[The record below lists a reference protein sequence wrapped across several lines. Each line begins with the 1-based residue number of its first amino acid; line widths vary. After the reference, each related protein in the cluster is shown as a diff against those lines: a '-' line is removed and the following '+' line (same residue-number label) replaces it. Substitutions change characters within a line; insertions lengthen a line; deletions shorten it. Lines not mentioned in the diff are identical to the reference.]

1 MTKPK
6 NNHSKT
12 GIRFFSEIT
21 ALLSHDLKNVLS
33 IINENAGLLEDFSL
47 MAADGNPIDP
57 ERLGIIAAKIRRQV
71 RRADEMIKR
80 LNRVGHSADR
90 PQDSVNLTR
99 LVELVCALAS
109 RKAAQ
114 KAVSLSVTQRSD
126 LVTVKTDPFAL
137 QQLVWVCIDM
147 VIRIVDASN
156 TIAID
161 IKSTPRGAAIVF
173 GPMEA
178 IKNKPATAGIEFPQ
192 VKVLEMLN
200 ADFLTD
206 RDKGTVV
213 IQLPLEMTT

>member
-1 MTKPK
+1 MTEPK
-6 NNHSKT
+6 NNQGKT
-12 GIRFFSEIT
+12 GVRFFGEIT

-57 ERLGIIAAKIRRQV
+57 ERLGIIATKIRRQV

-80 LNRVGHSADR
+80 LNQVGHSADR
-90 PQDSVNLTR
+90 SLDSVNLTH

-114 KAVSLSVTQRSD
+114 KAVSLSIRQQSGP
-126 LVTVKTDPFAL
+126 VTVKTDPFAL

-147 VIRIVDASN
+147 VIRIVEASN
-156 TIAID
+156 TIGIEV
-161 IKSTPRGAAIVF
+161 KSTPRGATIVF

-178 IKNKPATAGIEFPQ
+178 ITNKPSEAWSELPQ
-192 VKVLEMLN
+192 KEIFKMLN
-200 ADFLTD
+200 ANVLAD
-206 RDKGTVV
+206 RDNGMLA
-213 IQLPLEMTT
+213 IQIPLEMTT